1 MSDLMEQYEKYK
13 KDVIE
18 QWLKECFIDM
28 GYKDVFDYAKIKPFI
43 IENEIEL
50 ISQSVSLEDGKN
62 VDLYVV
68 KSKKL
73 KYLNER
79 LFDFKF
85 KVVQK

>member
-1 MSDLMEQYEKYK
+1 MNDLIEN
-13 KDVIE
+13 VIN
-18 QWLKECFIDM
+18 QWIKECFIDM

-50 ISQSVSLEDGKN
+50 IHQPISLENGKN
-62 VDLYVV
+62 VVLYVV

-79 LFDFKF
+79 LLDFKF
-85 KVVQK
+85 KVVEE